1 MDTTATAAKASQA
14 MRDTARDTAKEAR
27 EGVREVGDDAAS
39 AASSD
44 FQNDLQALRD
54 DLARLA
60 DQVRNILTNKGN
72 AAWQR
77 AKTRADGV
85 MSDAQSKGQEAAN
98 AVRDV
103 SSNFADAIDE
113 SIKNRPYTTLALAV
127 GLGFLLGTGW
137 RR

>member
-1 MDTTATAAKASQA
+1 MDTTATAASAAQA

-27 EGVREVGDDAAS
+27 EGVREAGDAAS
-39 AASSD
+39 AASGD

-60 DQVRNILTNKGN
+60 DQVRNIVTARGS

-85 MSDAQSKGQEAAN
+85 MSDAQAKGQDAAS

-103 SSNFADAIDE
+103 SSHFSDAIDE
-113 SIKNRPYTTLALAV
+113 SIKTRPYTTLALAV
-127 GLGFLLGTGW
+127 GLGFLLGTSF

>member
-1 MDTTATAAKASQA
+1 MDTTQA
-14 MRDTARDTAKEAR
+14 MRDTARDAAKEAR
-27 EGVREVGDDAAS
+27 EGIREAGNAAAAS
-39 AASSD
+39 GD

-60 DQVRNILTNKGN
+60 DQVRNILTNKGS

-85 MSDAQSKGQEAAN
+85 MSDAQSKGQEAAS

-103 SSNFADAIDE
+103 SGHFADAIDE
-113 SIKNRPYTTLALAV
+113 SIKNRPYTTLVLAV
-127 GLGFLLGTGW
+127 GLGFLLGTNW

>member
-1 MDTTATAAKASQA
+1 MDTTATAATASQA
-14 MRDTARDTAKEAR
+14 MRDTAKEA
-27 EGVREVGDDAAS
+27 GNAAS
-39 AASSD
+39 AASGD
-44 FQNDLQALRD
+44 FQKDLQVLRD

-60 DQVRNILTNKGN
+60 DQVRNILTGRGS

-77 AKTRADGV
+77 AKTTADSV
-85 MSDAQSKGQEAAN
+85 MSDAQAKGQEAAS

-103 SSNFADAIDE
+103 SSHFADAIDE

-127 GLGFLLGTGW
+127 GLGFLLGTSW

>member
-1 MDTTATAAKASQA
+1 MDTTQA
-14 MRDTARDTAKEAR
+14 MRDTARDAAKEAR
-27 EGVREVGDDAAS
+27 EGIREAGHAAAAAS
-39 AASSD
+39 GD

-60 DQVRNILTNKGN
+60 DQVRNILTNKGS

-85 MSDAQSKGQEAAN
+85 MSDAQSKGQEAAS

-103 SSNFADAIDE
+103 SGHFADAIDE
-113 SIKNRPYTTLALAV
+113 SIKNRPYTTLVLAV
-127 GLGFLLGTGW
+127 GLGFLLGTNW

>member
-1 MDTTATAAKASQA
+1 MDTTATAASASQA

-27 EGVREVGDDAAS
+27 EGVREAGNAAS
-39 AASSD
+39 AASGN

-60 DQVRNILTNKGN
+60 DQVRNIVTNKGS

-77 AKTRADGV
+77 AKARADDV
-85 MSDAQSKGQEAAN
+85 MSDAQVKGQDAAS

-103 SSNFADAIDE
+103 SSHFADAVDE
-113 SIKNRPYTTLALAV
+113 SIKNRPYTTLAIAV
-127 GLGFLLGTGW
+127 GLGFLLGTGV

>member
-1 MDTTATAAKASQA
+1 MDRTATAATASEA

-27 EGVREVGDDAAS
+27 EGVREAGAAAS
-39 AASSD
+39 AAAGD
-44 FQNDLQALRD
+44 FQNDLQMLRD

-60 DQVRNILTNKGN
+60 DQVRNIVTNRGS

-85 MSDAQSKGQEAAN
+85 MSDAQSKGQEAAS

-103 SSNFADAIDE
+103 SSHFADAIDE
-113 SIKNRPYTTLALAV
+113 SIKNRPYTTLALAL
-127 GLGFLLGTGW
+127 GLGFLLGTSW

>member
-1 MDTTATAAKASQA
+1 MDTTATAASAAQA

-27 EGVREVGDDAAS
+27 EGVREAGDAAS
-39 AASSD
+39 AASGD
-44 FQNDLQALRD
+44 FQNDLQTLRD

-60 DQVRNILTNKGN
+60 DQVRNIVTARGS

-85 MSDAQSKGQEAAN
+85 MSDAQAKGQDAAS

-103 SSNFADAIDE
+103 SSHFADAIDE
-113 SIKNRPYTTLALAV
+113 SVKTRPYTTLALAV
-127 GLGFLLGTGW
+127 GLGFLLGTSF

>member
-1 MDTTATAAKASQA
+1 MDTTATAASASQA

-27 EGVREVGDDAAS
+27 EGVREVGDAAS
-39 AASSD
+39 DD
-44 FQNDLQALRD
+44 FQNDLQMLRD

-60 DQVRNILTNKGN
+60 DQVRNIVTSKGN

-85 MSDAQSKGQEAAN
+85 MSDAQAKGQEAAS
-98 AVRDV
+98 AVHDV
-103 SSNFADAIDE
+103 SSHFADAIDE

-127 GLGFLLGTGW
+127 GLGFLLGTSW

>member
-1 MDTTATAAKASQA
+1 MDTTQA
-14 MRDTARDTAKEAR
+14 MRDTARDAAKEAR
-27 EGVREVGDDAAS
+27 EGIREAGNAAAAAS
-39 AASSD
+39 GD

-60 DQVRNILTNKGN
+60 DQVRNILTNKGS

-85 MSDAQSKGQEAAN
+85 MSDAQSKGQEAAS

-103 SSNFADAIDE
+103 SGHFADAIDE
-113 SIKNRPYTTLALAV
+113 SIKNRPYTTLVLAV
-127 GLGFLLGTGW
+127 GLGFLLGTNW

>member
-1 MDTTATAAKASQA
+1 MDTTATASQA

-27 EGVREVGDDAAS
+27 EGVREVGS
-39 AASSD
+39 AASGASGD
-44 FQNDLQALRD
+44 FQRDLESLRD

-60 DQVRNILTNKGN
+60 DQVRNIVTTKGS

-85 MSDAQSKGQEAAN
+85 MSDAQAKGQDAAS

-103 SSNFADAIDE
+103 SGHLADAVDE

-127 GLGFLLGTGW
+127 GLGFLLGTSF